1 MDMNNICVFICLNF
15 KIYSKITKYTYA
27 ITKCKV
33 KDVGHNSAIYRRSMW
48 TLMRPIVW
56 HLCEQSASGEGVV
69 YKLYLAQYAHTLPSI
84 LPDVAHR
91 LPDALGQNLFGLS
104 ALGER
109 DLQS

>member
-1 MDMNNICVFICLNF
+1 M
-15 KIYSKITKYTYA
+15 
-27 ITKCKV
+27 
-33 KDVGHNSAIYRRSMW
+33 
-48 TLMRPIVW
+48 W

-69 YKLYLAQYAHTLPSI
+69 YKLYLAQYAHTLPTI

-109 DLQS
+109 DLQSWKSAPLYKLKEKEKIKR